1 MQPDQ
6 TLLQTSVI
14 QDGVILRGN
23 LQRIG
28 KDESWLERQL
38 EKQEYKEAGEVFW
51 LWWTGIR

>member
-6 TLLQTSVI
+6 TLLQASVI
-14 QDGVILRGN
+14 QDGVILQGN

-38 EKQEYKEAGEVFW
+38 EKQGYKEA
-51 LWWTGIR
+51 